1 MSITVGALAIL
12 FFLIPGLLFR
22 KAFFVLPFDKRFTDA
37 NNISE
42 LGIILIV
49 SLVIHYIGLCFLEI
63 ILPKS
68 YVEISDLFKF
78 FREILLVNGD
88 GKITQAVYDN
98 VDFEVVIFF
107 QTALWIVAVIF
118 GLMMNSL
125 VRYFRLDRKYRIFR
139 FGNSWY
145 YYFSGEAIE
154 FPDIGEDSKEIDYIF
169 VDVLVKAEGKEIL
182 YIGILSEYDLSS
194 NGGLKSF
201 SLKGAKRRFL
211 EDKNNDVSLKDNRE
225 LTPEELSSKYYSIPS
240 NLLVIPFNE
249 NVLNI
254 NFRYFGDDDDDE
266 PQSDNSSALEVAL
279 RILSFAIIIIGIVLL
294 FALISRTLF
303 GKKEN
308 SAEELEEEETEEN
321 ADKEDQP

>member
-49 SLVIHYIGLCFLEI
+49 SLVIHYIGLCFLEKAFP
-63 ILPKS
+63 LQYK
-68 YVEISDLFKF
+68 EIQDLFTF

-88 GKITQAVYDN
+88 GQLTKAVFDG
-98 VDFEVVIFF
+98 VDFEVVMFF
-107 QTALWIVAVIF
+107 QAALWIIAVIF
-118 GLMMNSL
+118 GLMINSL
-125 VRYFRLDRKYRIFR
+125 VRYYRLDRKYRIFR

-154 FPDIGEDSKEIDYIF
+154 FPDIGEDSKQIDYIF
-169 VDVLVKAEGKEIL
+169 VDALVKAEGREIL

-211 EDKNNDVSLKDNRE
+211 EDSNESAALTDNRD
-225 LTPEELSSKYYSIPS
+225 LTAADLSSKYYSIPS
-240 NLLVIPFNE
+240 NLLVIPYNE
-249 NVLNI
+249 NVINI
-254 NFRYFGDDDDDE
+254 NFRYFADDDDDE
-266 PQSDNSSALEVAL
+266 PQSDNTSTLELFL
-279 RILSFAIIIIGIVLL
+279 RILSLAIIIIGFVLL
-294 FALISRTLF
+294 LAVISRKF
-303 GKKEN
+303 FRNKETV
-308 SAEELEEEETEEN
+308 EEDTDEDSEEN
-321 ADKEDQP
+321 GNKDNVD